1 MAKRVFQLGLASDE
15 IPAQAD
21 PSRGPKKSHRTRNIV
36 IAAVV
41 ALLVVYL
48 ALLGRSYLAIQDAT
62 ADVTEDY
69 AALTT
74 AAKKAKYSSAI
85 KAARKLTKSM
95 DKIQEQTQLW
105 VWGIPA
111 RLPIIGDDVRMA
123 RTLAAVG
130 KRSCDDALIPVCD
143 KLEKVIPTDGSK
155 LGSAKDLSKLLDEL
169 DSAQSVTKNCEKQ
182 VKAQGDAH
190 FDDLNDKRDELL
202 SLLSGIN
209 GTYENL
215 EDEISLLKSASD
227 LVSLIAG

>member
-1 MAKRVFQLGLASDE
+1 MAKRVSQLGLASDE

-21 PSRGPKKSHRTRNIV
+21 ASQGPKKSHRTRNTV
-36 IAAVV
+36 IAVV
-41 ALLVVYL
+41 IALLVVYF

-62 ADVTEDY
+62 ADVTADY
-69 AALTT
+69 AELTT
-74 AAKKAKYSSAI
+74 AAKKAQYSSAI
-85 KAARKLTKSM
+85 SAARRLTKAM
-95 DKIQEQTQLW
+95 DKIQAQTQLW

-143 KLEKVIPTDGSK
+143 KLEKVIPADGSK
-155 LGSAKDLSKLLDEL
+155 LGSAKDLSSLLKEL
-169 DSAQSVTKNCEKQ
+169 DSAEDVTKDCERQ

-209 GTYENL
+209 DTYENL
-215 EDEISLLKSASD
+215 QDEISLLKSASD
-227 LVSLIAG
+227 LVSLITG